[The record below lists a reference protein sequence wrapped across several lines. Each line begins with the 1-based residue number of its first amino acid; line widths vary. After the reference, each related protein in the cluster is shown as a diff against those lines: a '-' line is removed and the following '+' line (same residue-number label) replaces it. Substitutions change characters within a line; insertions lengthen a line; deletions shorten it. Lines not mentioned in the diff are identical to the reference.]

1 MKKTLVFAMLIAFMT
16 VVSPISA
23 QTVVKGHVVNER
35 GESIEYVSI
44 GFENDSVGVISDAKG
59 HFELTIPAGRKT
71 ELSFSHV
78 SYLTTEIPYKE
89 YAKSKEL
96 TVVLKDKVVEL
107 AEVTI
112 GKKNKP
118 KTIVG
123 KGIPAPG
130 LVGTSGHG
138 SDLGP
143 EGGVTFTCK
152 KSYVISDI
160 LVKISGC
167 TFKQCM
173 VSINVYERK
182 GNQFVNIHQKP
193 IYETLTNDKSKY
205 VLDIRPEENIVLKPK
220 TDYYVSI
227 RVVDGFGEKGFLY
240 LNAYMK
246 NGLYRN
252 AVKGKTKK
260 LPVCPAIQVKG
271 YEVE

>member
-1 MKKTLVFAMLIAFMT
+1 MKKSIILAMLIALMT
-16 VVSPISA
+16 IASPISA
-23 QTVVKGHVVNER
+23 QTTVKGNVVNER

-44 GFENDSVGVISDAKG
+44 GFENDSVGIISDAKG

-89 YAKSKEL
+89 YSKKKEL

-107 AEVTI
+107 AEVVI

-118 KTIVG
+118 KTFVG

-130 LVGTSGHG
+130 QIGISGHG
-138 SDLGP
+138 SDSGP
-143 EGGVTFTCK
+143 EGGVVFSCK
-152 KSYVISDI
+152 KSSVISDI
-160 LVKISGC
+160 MVKVSSC
-167 TFKQCM
+167 TFKQCK
-173 VSINVYERK
+173 VSINVYEKR
-182 GNQFVNIHQKP
+182 GGQFVNILQKP
-193 IYETLTNDKSKY
+193 IYETLTKDKSKY
-205 VLDIRPEENIVLKPK
+205 ILDIRPEENIVLKPK

-227 RVVDGFGEKGFLY
+227 RMVDGMGEKGFLY
-240 LNAYMK
+240 LNGYMK

-252 AVKGKTKK
+252 TVKGRTRK

-271 YEVE
+271 YEMD

>member
-1 MKKTLVFAMLIAFMT
+1 MLIFAMLIVIMT
-16 VVSPISA
+16 VASPISA
-23 QTVVKGHVVNER
+23 QTIVKGHVVNER

-44 GFENDSVGVISDAKG
+44 GYENDSVGVISDAKG
-59 HFELTIPAGRKT
+59 HFVLTIPAGRKT

-78 SYLTTEIPYKE
+78 SYLTAEIPYEE
-89 YAKSKEL
+89 YTRSDDL
-96 TVVLKDKVVEL
+96 IVVLKDKVVEL
-107 AEVTI
+107 AEVVI
-112 GKKNKP
+112 GKKNKL

-130 LVGTSGHG
+130 LVGTSGQG

-143 EGGVTFTCK
+143 EGGVAFSCK

-160 LVKISGC
+160 LVKVSGC
-167 TFKQCM
+167 TFKQCK
-173 VSINVYERK
+173 VSINIYERK
-182 GNQFVNIHQKP
+182 GKQFVNVHQKP
-193 IYETLTNDKSKY
+193 IYETITNEKSKY
-205 VLDIRPEENIVLKPK
+205 ILDIRPEENIVLKPK

-271 YEVE
+271 YEVN